1 MFEDKDDEIFLARWI
16 NNELSTEELEK
27 FKQHPDF
34 EQYKKIKIASDHLDV
49 REYDIDTALGAVKN
63 KTAKTIKK
71 SSPVIKLYPYIAVAA
86 SLAIILTLFFYNPNE
101 NFETAVGEKV
111 TVTLPDGSEMIL
123 NADSKASFN
132 EKNWDTERTVSLEG
146 EAFFKVQKGKKFTVN
161 TNNGKVWVLGT
172 EFTVQSFN
180 TFFEVSCFEGKVRV
194 VDSDNQRILTPG
206 MMYRN
211 IDNKVEDIT
220 FEEAEPSWKNNST
233 TLKSVPF
240 KYVIKKLEQH
250 YAIEVKANTVD
261 LNTIYTGTFPN
272 DNKEVA
278 LKTVFSTLGI
288 AYSISEDGKTV
299 VLEQ

>member
-34 EQYKKIKIASDHLDV
+34 EQYEKIKIASDNLDV

-63 KTAKTIKK
+63 KTAKTSRK
-71 SSPVIKLYPYIAVAA
+71 SVPIIKLYPYVAVAA
-86 SLAIILTLFFYNPNE
+86 SLAIIFTLIFYNPNE
-101 NFETAVGEKV
+101 SFETAVGEKV
-111 TVTLPDGSEMIL
+111 VVTLPDGSEMIL

-146 EAFFKVQKGKKFTVN
+146 EAFFKVQKGSKFSVN
-161 TNNGKVWVLGT
+161 TSNGDVWVLGT